1 MELDDNLAN
10 DVKMFYEANKDK
22 FTSLDHC
29 LNSIVKTGLMKLMY
43 PIPQKK
49 VVSPMVIKDVNKEE
63 PKEKKQGFYGKH
75 SI

>member
-10 DVKMFYEANKDK
+10 DVRLFYEANKDK

-29 LNSIVKTGLMKLMY
+29 LNSIVKAGLMRLMY

-63 PKEKKQGFYGKH
+63 SKEKKQGFYGKH